1 MEFHGKKII
10 ENSPLAIY
18 KPPPI
23 PEISRLSLPVNLL
36 LYRRRLA
43 HHSAPAPVMRSRA

>member
-10 ENSPLAIY
+10 ENSPLAIH

-23 PEISRLSLPVNLL
+23 PEISRLLLQVNLL
-36 LYRRRLA
+36 LYGRLL
-43 HHSAPAPVMRSRA
+43 APPAVIGWFFRQL